1 MRGAVPSH
9 IRASVTAACMFLE
22 VSSQTIRRRFDR
34 CCPSS
39 SVAARSHPF
48 PTGRPASPSLMRPWW
63 EATSWEPARLPL
75 PRLPALSMPAIILLV
90 TFVIVSAGH
99 PAGSF
104 LPASAAKVRAPTNPR
119 PIISRKNVHYRLRA
133 LPYLFLSFALIFWWK
148 TIFCKSRPQQINFWR
163 N

>member
-1 MRGAVPSH
+1 MKEEFIISRPIKRSFPWNLSERF
-9 IRASVTAACMFLE
+9 RAAYVYQSPVAWKFLE
-22 VSSQTIRRRFDR
+22 VSSQTIRGRFDR

-63 EATSWEPARLPL
+63 EATSWEREPARPPL
-75 PRLPALSMPAIILLV
+75 PRLPGLSMPAIISLV

-104 LPASAAKVRAPTNPR
+104 LPVSIAKACTPTNPR
-119 PIISRKNVHYRLRA
+119 TVISRRRAIVLFYRIL
-133 LPYLFLSFALIFWWK
+133 
-148 TIFCKSRPQQINFWR
+148 
-163 N
+163 